1 MTASQFDVRSSPKS
15 GHSIAGAD
23 ISAVQNQT
31 SRKSIGARLC
41 IRKQQSGANHSAEPT
56 LIYINA
62 ALSIADDFLPDK
74 TVCPFVQPCALG
86 VCLEHEDFIM
96 PTQHATRSAR
106 QSEQKRSRKRLWKRG
121 ARNIPSACRIANIA
135 MILPYDATPSRME
148 FSERTSG
155 GGAINAPAHRGSAG
169 AAVHRQQKRRVDLH
183 VVDTAAD
190 QLVEGFGA

>member
-1 MTASQFDVRSSPKS
+1 M
-15 GHSIAGAD
+15 
-23 ISAVQNQT
+23 
-31 SRKSIGARLC
+31 LC
-41 IRKQQSGANHSAEPT
+41 TIRRNTTTWCRRAAFSAEKQ
-56 LIYINA
+56 I
-62 ALSIADDFLPDK
+62 
-74 TVCPFVQPCALG
+74 LG
-86 VCLEHEDFIM
+86 
-96 PTQHATRSAR
+96 S
-106 QSEQKRSRKRLWKRG
+106 SRLRDLNMS

>member
-1 MTASQFDVRSSPKS
+1 
-15 GHSIAGAD
+15 
-23 ISAVQNQT
+23 
-31 SRKSIGARLC
+31 
-41 IRKQQSGANHSAEPT
+41 
-56 LIYINA
+56 
-62 ALSIADDFLPDK
+62 
-74 TVCPFVQPCALG
+74 
-86 VCLEHEDFIM
+86 M
-96 PTQHATRSAR
+96 PTQMPPGPPANRSKNDHGSDSGKEVRGTFRAR
-106 QSEQKRSRKRLWKRG
+106 G
-121 ARNIPSACRIANIA
+121 RIANIA